1 MATPAEAL
9 ARLLEA
15 LDKLEI
21 PYEVGGSI
29 ASSVHGIPRTSAD
42 ADFVVDLPRDRVEEF
57 ATELSG
63 EFYLDADTIR
73 DALDRGRSFNLIHF
87 KSAFKFDL
95 FPLGR
100 DDYSRVEFARRR
112 YAELAMGGEP
122 IECAVASAEDTI
134 LRKLEW
140 YRAGGESSERQWNDL
155 RGIVRVSGKKLD
167 LAYLRKW
174 SSHLK
179 LGDLLQRLMAEQH

>member
-29 ASSVHGIPRTSAD
+29 ASSVHGVPRTSAD
-42 ADFVVDLPRDRVEEF
+42 ADFVVDLARDRMEEF
-57 ATELSG
+57 AAELAG
-63 EFYLDADTIR
+63 DFYLDTDTIR

-87 KSAFKFDL
+87 RSAFKFDL

-112 YAELAMGGEP
+112 YAELALGGDP

-134 LRKLEW
+134 IRKLEW

-155 RGIVRVSGKKLD
+155 RGIVRVTGQKLD

-174 SSHLK
+174 SSYVK
-179 LGDLLQRLMAEQH
+179 VADLLERLMAE

>member
-1 MATPAEAL
+1 VDL
-9 ARLLEA
+9 AR
-15 LDKLEI
+15 
-21 PYEVGGSI
+21 
-29 ASSVHGIPRTSAD
+29 H
-42 ADFVVDLPRDRVEEF
+42 RVQEF
-57 ATELSG
+57 AAELSG
-63 EFYLDADTIR
+63 DFYLDRDTIR

-112 YAELAMGGEP
+112 YTELAMGGEP
-122 IECAVASAEDTI
+122 LECAVASAEDTI
-134 LRKLEW
+134 IRKLEW

-155 RGIVRVSGKKLD
+155 RGIVRVSGQKLD

-174 SSHLK
+174 SGHLK
-179 LGDLLQRLMAEQH
+179 LADLLERLMAE

>member
-21 PYEVGGSI
+21 QYEVGGSI

-42 ADFVVDLPRDRVEEF
+42 ADFVVDLARDRLEEF
-57 ATELSG
+57 AAELSSD
-63 EFYLDADTIR
+63 FYLDLDTIR

-112 YAELAMGGEP
+112 FAEIPSIGGES

-134 LRKLEW
+134 IRKLEW

-155 RGIVRVSGKKLD
+155 RGIVRVSGQKLD

-179 LGDLLQRLMAEQH
+179 LADLLERLMAE